1 MTTAL
6 PVGWVLRAST
16 VGFAVGCRVLPREL
30 QPEANLPSFGDLVK
44 VPLPDGVAIFGLI
57 YDVQVRDDPA
67 VRQLILAGELEAE
80 IMRDQRENRLVPIEL
95 SVLVVGYQR
104 EGEKPIQGL
113 PPQPPISLDSLALC
127 DDADIRTFTEQL
139 DYLRLV
145 STAAQ
150 IPCDELLIAN
160 LRRAAAVRS
169 PETRRQFLL
178 DAGRELARLL
188 SFDLVRLDGI
198 LRRIKP

>member
-1 MTTAL
+1 MSATF
-6 PVGWVLRAST
+6 PIGWVLRAST
-16 VGFAVGCRVLPREL
+16 VGFAVGCRIL
-30 QPEANLPSFGDLVK
+30 QPSTPHFGDLVK
-44 VPLPDGVAIFGLI
+44 VPLPDEMNIFGLI

-80 IMRDQRENRLVPIEL
+80 AILDQRENRLVPIEV

-104 EGEKPIQGL
+104 HGEPPVQGL
-113 PPQPPISLDSLALC
+113 PPQPPISLDSLTLC
-127 DDADIRTFTEQL
+127 DEADIRAFTKQL

-145 STAAQ
+145 LNAAQ
-150 IPCDELLIAN
+150 IPGDELLIAN
-160 LRRAAAVRS
+160 LGRAAAVRP
-169 PETRRQFLL
+169 PENRRQFLL
-178 DAGRELARLL
+178 EAGRELARLL

>member
-16 VGFAVGCRVLPREL
+16 VGFAVGCRVL
-30 QPEANLPSFGDLVK
+30 QPSTPHFGDLVK
-44 VPLPDGVAIFGLI
+44 VSLPDGMNIFGLI

-67 VRQLILAGELEAE
+67 VRQLILAGELEPEA
-80 IMRDQRENRLVPIEL
+80 ILDQRENRLVPIEL
-95 SVLVVGYQR
+95 SVLIVGYQR
-104 EGEKPIQGL
+104 EGQSLEQGL
-113 PPQPPISLDSLALC
+113 PPQPPISLDSLTLC
-127 DDADIRTFTEQL
+127 DDADIRIFTGQL

-145 STAAQ
+145 LNALQ
-150 IPCDELLIAN
+150 IPSDELLIAN
-160 LRRAAAVRS
+160 LRRAAAIRS

-178 DAGRELARLL
+178 EAGRELARLL
-188 SFDLVRLDGI
+188 SFDLVRLEGI

>member
-1 MTTAL
+1 M
-6 PVGWVLRAST
+6 
-16 VGFAVGCRVLPREL
+16 
-30 QPEANLPSFGDLVK
+30 
-44 VPLPDGVAIFGLI
+44 
-57 YDVQVRDDPA
+57 
-67 VRQLILAGELEAE
+67 
-80 IMRDQRENRLVPIEL
+80 MRDQRENRLVPIEL

-113 PPQPPISLDSLALC
+113 PPQPPISLDSLTLC
-127 DDADIRTFTEQL
+127 DEADMLAFTEQL
-139 DYLRLV
+139 NYLRLV
-145 STAAQ
+145 LNAVQ
-150 IPCDELLIAN
+150 IPCDELVIAN
-160 LRRAAAVRS
+160 LGRAAAVRP

>member
-16 VGFAVGCRVLPREL
+16 VGFAVGCRVL
-30 QPEANLPSFGDLVK
+30 QPSTPHFGDLVK
-44 VPLPDGVAIFGLI
+44 VSLPDGLNIFGLI

-67 VRQLILAGELEAE
+67 VRQLILAGELEPEA
-80 IMRDQRENRLVPIEL
+80 ILDQRENRLVPIEL
-95 SVLVVGYQR
+95 SVLIVGYQR
-104 EGEKPIQGL
+104 EGEPPVQGL
-113 PPQPPISLDSLALC
+113 PPQPPISLDSLTLC
-127 DDADIRTFTEQL
+127 DDDDIRTFTGQL

-145 STAAQ
+145 LNALQ
-150 IPCDELLIAN
+150 IPSDELLIAN

-178 DAGRELARLL
+178 AAGRELARLL
-188 SFDLVRLDGI
+188 SFDLVRLEGI

>member
-16 VGFAVGCRVLPREL
+16 VGFAVGCRVL
-30 QPEANLPSFGDLVK
+30 QPSTPNFGDLVK
-44 VPLPDGVAIFGLI
+44 VSLPDGMNIFGLI

-67 VRQLILAGELEAE
+67 VRQLILAGELEPEA
-80 IMRDQRENRLVPIEL
+80 ILDQRENRLVPIEL
-95 SVLVVGYQR
+95 SVLIVGYQR
-104 EGEKPIQGL
+104 QGQSLEQGL
-113 PPQPPISLDSLALC
+113 PPQPPISLDSLTLC
-127 DDADIRTFTEQL
+127 DDADIRIFTGQL

-145 STAAQ
+145 LNAVQ
-150 IPCDELLIAN
+150 IPGDELLIAN
-160 LRRAAAVRS
+160 LRRAAAIRS

-178 DAGRELARLL
+178 EAGRELARLL
-188 SFDLVRLDGI
+188 SFDLVRLEGI

>member
-1 MTTAL
+1 MSTAL
-6 PVGWVLRAST
+6 PVGWVLRSST
-16 VGFAVGCRVLPREL
+16 VGFAVGCRIL
-30 QPEANLPSFGDLVK
+30 QPSTPNFGDLVK
-44 VPLPDGVAIFGLI
+44 VPLPDGLSIFGLI

-67 VRQLILAGELEAE
+67 VRQLILAGEMEPEA
-80 IMRDQRENRLVPIEL
+80 ILDQRENRLVPIEL

-104 EGEKPIQGL
+104 PGQPPVQGL
-113 PPQPPISLDSLALC
+113 PPQPPISLDTLTLC
-127 DDADIRTFTEQL
+127 DEADIRAFTQGF

-145 STAAQ
+145 LNAAQ
-150 IPCDELLIAN
+150 IPSDELLIAN
-160 LRRAAAVRS
+160 LSRAAAVR
-169 PETRRQFLL
+169 PLETRRQFLL

>member
-1 MTTAL
+1 MTIAL

-16 VGFAVGCRVLPREL
+16 VGFAVGCRVL
-30 QPEANLPSFGDLVK
+30 QPSTSHFGDLVK
-44 VPLPDGVAIFGLI
+44 VSLPDGMNIFGLI

-67 VRQLILAGELEAE
+67 VRQLILAGELEPEA
-80 IMRDQRENRLVPIEL
+80 ILDQRENRLVPIEL
-95 SVLVVGYQR
+95 SVLIVGYQR
-104 EGEKPIQGL
+104 EGQSLEQGL

-127 DDADIRTFTEQL
+127 DDAEIRTFTEQL

-145 STAAQ
+145 LNALQ
-150 IPCDELLIAN
+150 IPSDELLIAN
-160 LRRAAAVRS
+160 LRRAAAIRS

-178 DAGRELARLL
+178 EAGRELARLL
-188 SFDLVRLDGI
+188 SFDLVRLEGI

>member
-16 VGFAVGCRVLPREL
+16 VGFAVGCRVL
-30 QPEANLPSFGDLVK
+30 QPSTPNFGDLVK
-44 VPLPDGVAIFGLI
+44 VSLPDGINIFGLI

-67 VRQLILAGELEAE
+67 VRQLILAGELEPEA
-80 IMRDQRENRLVPIEL
+80 ILDQRENRLVPIEL
-95 SVLVVGYQR
+95 SVLIVGYQR
-104 EGEKPIQGL
+104 EGQSLEQGL
-113 PPQPPISLDSLALC
+113 PPQPPISLDSLTLC
-127 DDADIRTFTEQL
+127 DDADIRIFTGQL

-145 STAAQ
+145 LNAVQ
-150 IPCDELLIAN
+150 IPSDELLIAN
-160 LRRAAAVRS
+160 LRRAAAIRS

-178 DAGRELARLL
+178 ETGRELARLL
-188 SFDLVRLDGI
+188 SFDLVRLEGI